1 MSLLITPLQVMDY
14 LGVAVFAVSGVLAA
28 GRKHLDWFGV
38 LVIAT
43 VTAIGG
49 GTLRDLLIDRHPV
62 FWVADT
68 GYLWTILVA
77 TLLTLLIV
85 RFRELPLR
93 ALLIADALGL
103 ALFAISG
110 ARIAESAGYV
120 GIVVVILGTMTGV
133 AGGVFRDMLLAE
145 IPLLLRDGEIYA
157 TAAIAGIV
165 IYLLMQA
172 AGFDRL
178 TAGHVGMAAIVTI
191 RFASI
196 FFSLRVPALRLG
208 DSKKPD

>member
-1 MSLLITPLQVMDY
+1 MNPLITPLHVMDF

-62 FWVADT
+62 FWMADT
-68 GYLWTILVA
+68 GYLWAILAA
-77 TLLTLLIV
+77 TLLTLLVV
-85 RFRELPLR
+85 RFREIPLR
-93 ALLIADALGL
+93 ALLVADALGL

-110 ARIAESAGYV
+110 ARIAESAGYG
-120 GIVVVILGTMTGV
+120 GIVAVILGTMTGV

-157 TAAIAGIV
+157 TAAIIGV
-165 IYLLMQA
+165 VTYLVLQA
-172 AGFDRL
+172 AGVDRL
-178 TAGHVGMAAIVTI
+178 TAGYAGMAVIVVI
-191 RFASI
+191 RFTAI
-196 FFSLRVPALRLG
+196 FLGLRMPALRLG
-208 DSKKPD
+208 EKNRD